1 MKGSRDRE
9 GAKQLRVGDRTIE
22 LRPMG
27 PADRDAMLRFARAL
41 PQHDLLFLRR
51 DICEPEG
58 VEDWLSD
65 IALGHVTTL
74 LAVEGNEL
82 VGYVTLHRNQLRWS
96 RHVAELRVAVSAS
109 SRGAGLGRAL
119 TEAIF
124 RLALEEGI
132 EKIVARMT
140 PDQKG
145 AIAVFE
151 GLGFRPEAV
160 LRDEVKD
167 RDGNPHDLLVMSHRV
182 ADFQGILDAYGV
194 STALGD
200 GSGAV
205 GQ

>member
-1 MKGSRDRE
+1 MKSKAGSSKRV
-9 GAKQLRVGDRTIE
+9 RVGGRSVE

-27 PADRDAMLRFARAL
+27 PADHDAMLRFARAL

-51 DICEPEG
+51 DICEPAG
-58 VEDWLSD
+58 VDEWLQD
-65 IALGHVTTL
+65 IERGQVTTL
-74 LAVEGNEL
+74 LAIDGGEL
-82 VGYVTLHRNQLRWS
+82 VGYVTLHRSQLRWS
-96 RHVAELRVAVSAS
+96 RHVAELRVAVAAER
-109 SRGAGLGRAL
+109 RGSGLGRAL
-119 TEAIF
+119 TEAVF

-140 PDQKG
+140 PDQKA
-145 AIAVFE
+145 AIVVFE

-194 STALGD
+194 SAALGE

>member
-1 MKGSRDRE
+1 MGPGDRE
-9 GAKQLRVGDRTIE
+9 
-22 LRPMG
+22 
-27 PADRDAMLRFARAL
+27 AMLRFARAL

-51 DICEPEG
+51 DICEPAG
-58 VEDWLSD
+58 VEEWLSD
-65 IALGHVTTL
+65 IARGQVTTL
-74 LAVEGNEL
+74 LAVADDVL
-82 VGYVTLHRNQLRWS
+82 VGYVTLHRNTLRWS
-96 RHVAELRVAVSAS
+96 RHVAELRVAVSAE

-119 TEAIF
+119 TEAAF
-124 RLALEEGI
+124 RVALEEGI

-140 PDQKG
+140 PDQVG

-182 ADFQGILDAYGV
+182 ADFQGMLDAYGV
-194 STALGD
+194 SAALGE
-200 GSGAV
+200 GSGAM